1 MCSRSHPSTELHQWI
16 ESHHIVEQVP
26 TGSSLKFCRV
36 AEGAADV
43 YLRFHAIREWDVA
56 AGDAIYRYA
65 SDQAPHPSVLV
76 YNTPQLHTLPF
87 MIGTETLQAHIPK
100 ESRNI

>member
-1 MCSRSHPSTELHQWI
+1 MKVHD
-16 ESHHIVEQVP
+16 IVEQVP

-36 AEGAADV
+36 AEGVADV

-65 SDQAPHPSVLV
+65 SKDAPHPSALT
-76 YNTPQLHTLPF
+76 YNTSNLHTPAF
-87 MIGTETLQAHIPK
+87 IIGADTTVPTL
-100 ESRNI
+100 